1 MYIGMDAGGTKTDIC
16 VCTSEGAVIARKTG
30 CGINAAKSGPAA
42 AAEALASLVSSAGI
56 TSATSLYAG
65 TAGAGSAAIAEELKM
80 RLSSLLPGIGNI
92 SVASDAFNGLNSVVG
107 LGDGVA
113 LIAGTGSSAFLRQ
126 NGIIRQA
133 GGRGYLIDDAGSG
146 YHTGKA
152 CLDAAFR
159 HIDGRGGYTQL
170 TEAAEKKLVMPLTQ
184 AIPALYE
191 GGVPMIA
198 SFAPIVFECASA
210 GDLTAKEIAKNCAA
224 ELWLMVRACTSACS
238 DVPGICA
245 ATGGM
250 FRSEYLREL
259 ILSNAEGSGIN
270 IVFPSLPPV
279 AGAVIA
285 AAGSAADEKFINR
298 LKGDLNGLQ

>member
-1 MYIGMDAGGTKTDIC
+1 MYIGIDAGGTKTDIC
-16 VCTSEGAVIARKTG
+16 ICSDDGAVIKRRTG
-30 CGINAAKSGPAA
+30 IGINAAKTGPAA
-42 AAEALASLVSSAGI
+42 AAEALASLVRTTGC
-56 TSATSLYAG
+56 TSASFLYAG
-65 TAGAGSAAIAEELKM
+65 VAGGGTTAISEELKA
-80 RLSSLLPGIGNI
+80 RLSALLPEINSV

-107 LGDGVA
+107 LSDGIA

-146 YHTGKA
+146 YHTGRA

-159 HIDGRGGYTQL
+159 QIDGRGKYTLL
-170 TEAAEKKLVMPLTQ
+170 TEAAEKKLGMPLTQ

-210 GDLTAKEIAKNCAA
+210 GDGTAKEIAENCAN
-224 ELWLMVRACTSACS
+224 ELWLLVKACTSGCKQI
-238 DVPGICA
+238 PGICA
-245 ATGGM
+245 ASGGM
-250 FRSEYLREL
+250 FRSEMLKEL
-259 ILSNAEGSGIN
+259 LLANAEGSGIK
-270 IVFPSLPPV
+270 IVFPDLPPV

-285 AAGSAADEKFINR
+285 AAGNAADEKFIKK
-298 LKGDLNGLQ
+298 LKGDLYGLQ

>member
-1 MYIGMDAGGTKTDIC
+1 MYIGIDAGGTKTDIC
-16 VCTSEGAVIARKTG
+16 ICSADGAVIVRKTAD
-30 CGINAAKSGPAA
+30 GINAAKLGSAA
-42 AAEALASLVSSAGI
+42 AADALALLVHSTGCYSA
-56 TSATSLYAG
+56 SFLYAG
-65 TAGAGSAAIAEELKM
+65 IAGGGTPSISEELKK
-80 RLSSLLPGIGNI
+80 RLSALLPGISSV
-92 SVASDAFNGLNSVVG
+92 SVASDAFNGLNSVAG

-126 NGIIRQA
+126 SGIIRQA

-152 CLDAAFR
+152 CLNAAFR
-159 HIDGRGGYTQL
+159 HIDGRGKYTQL
-170 TEAAEKKLVMPLTQ
+170 TEAAEKKLGMPLHQ

-198 SFAPIVFECASA
+198 SFAPLVFECAAA
-210 GDLTAKEIAKNCAA
+210 GDRMATEIAGNCAD
-224 ELWLMVRACTSACS
+224 ELWLMVKACTSDCS

-250 FRSEYLREL
+250 FKSEYLRNL
-259 ILSNAEGSGIN
+259 ILSKAEGSGIN
-270 IVFPSLPPV
+270 IVFPALPPV

-285 AAGSAADEKFINR
+285 AAGSAADNKFINR